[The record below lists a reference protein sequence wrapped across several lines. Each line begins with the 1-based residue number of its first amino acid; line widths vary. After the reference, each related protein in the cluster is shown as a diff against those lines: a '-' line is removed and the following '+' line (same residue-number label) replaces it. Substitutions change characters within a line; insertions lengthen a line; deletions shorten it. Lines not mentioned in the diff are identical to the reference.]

1 ARLARELLA
10 DASAGQRRR
19 ELIDEAVDLARR
31 SGDRSVLADVLDA
44 RMNALWQ
51 PGGAGERLVAAE
63 EIIEL
68 ARATGDHRRE
78 RDGLFW
84 RFAALIEIG
93 RVADAESTLAI
104 FEREATIAGDEPAV
118 AMAIAR
124 QSVLATLR
132 GHFDEAEK

>member
-1 ARLARELLA
+1 LPGPALALTAGLSDAHGDPLVQLALDAASTTPFLEIDVNLVRLLELALPRAGDEATRARLLARLARELLA

-78 RDGLFW
+78 
-84 RFAALIEIG
+84 
-93 RVADAESTLAI
+93 
-104 FEREATIAGDEPAV
+104 
-118 AMAIAR
+118 
-124 QSVLATLR
+124 
-132 GHFDEAEK
+132 